1 MSSMRRANALLFYAF
16 FRSLSRVLREY
27 EGNERLFEI
36 DILFSLVLSAF
47 GKYNK
52 VSKNVYRKFYSFKQ
66 REREREN
73 KPAHIISIKPRNC

>member
-36 DILFSLVLSAF
+36 DILFSLVFIYLSF
-47 GKYNK
+47 LP
-52 VSKNVYRKFYSFKQ
+52 KFQKFI
-66 REREREN
+66 RVMEF
-73 KPAHIISIKPRNC
+73 